1 MKQFKW
7 PRPPL
12 ILGVVLGDTIERY
25 LFISVERYG
34 ISWFA
39 RPVVAI
45 LFIIAIIGLVR
56 PFLQD
61 IRIHGG
67 LKKMV
72 TNFQSPQFHLSQL
85 FTIFVITVLGAACYM
100 ALSWD
105 FSAKI
110 VPLVIGIVALL
121 AAGTSLFND
130 MCRKPETGMESLIDQ
145 TIHEVERQIGASGS
159 GGGGGGGD
167 AAVVD
172 QKIHMDLT
180 SETGH
185 LPLNVIITRAAR
197 FFGYLLVFMGIM
209 SVIGLIPT
217 IALFVVFFM
226 RYENSERWTLIITY
240 ATVLVIAVTFV
251 FEHIMHIPW
260 PPTFLGQWFP
270 ELKAFIPSLS

>member
-1 MKQFKW
+1 
-7 PRPPL
+7 
-12 ILGVVLGDTIERY
+12 
-25 LFISVERYG
+25 
-34 ISWFA
+34 
-39 RPVVAI
+39 
-45 LFIIAIIGLVR
+45 
-56 PFLQD
+56 
-61 IRIHGG
+61 
-67 LKKMV
+67 
-72 TNFQSPQFHLSQL
+72 
-85 FTIFVITVLGAACYM
+85 M

-110 VPLVIGIVALL
+110 VPLVIGIVALI
-121 AAGTSLFND
+121 AAGVSLFND

-145 TIHEVERQIGASGS
+145 TIHEVERQIAAGDSS
-159 GGGGGGGD
+159 GGTT
-167 AAVVD
+167 AAAVD

-185 LPLNVIITRAAR
+185 LPLNVIVTRAAR

-217 IALFVVFFM
+217 IGLFVVFFM
-226 RYENSERWTLIITY
+226 RYENSERWTLVITY

-270 ELKAFIPSLS
+270 ALKAFIPSLA